1 MIDTTNAKWDFSK
14 EEKYVIKWFDDNGFK
29 GKIIKQYVSKT
40 IFEIEKDNIV
50 DKFELPQ
57 GIVFHNISS
66 YMKQFQKK
74 LGYDM
79 WIKQIETIKKR
90 ALEMTFK
97 YYAVMQGGIV
107 SGFGSKA

>member
-14 EEKYVIKWFDDNGFK
+14 EEEYVIKWFNDNGFN
-29 GKIIKQYVSKT
+29 GKVIKQYVSKT

-57 GIVFHNISS
+57 GIVFNSISS
-66 YMKQFQKK
+66 YMKQFEKK

-79 WIKQIETIKKR
+79 
-90 ALEMTFK
+90 
-97 YYAVMQGGIV
+97 
-107 SGFGSKA
+107 

>member
-1 MIDTTNAKWDFSK
+1 MIDTANAKWDFSK
-14 EEKYVIKWFDDNGFK
+14 EEKYVIKWFNDNGFN

-66 YMKQFQKK
+66 YMKQFQKNWDMICELHK
-74 LGYDM
+74 LRQLKRGH
-79 WIKQIETIKKR
+79 KK
-90 ALEMTFK
+90 
-97 YYAVMQGGIV
+97 
-107 SGFGSKA
+107 

>member
-14 EEKYVIKWFDDNGFK
+14 EEEYVIKWFNDNGFN

-57 GIVFHNISS
+57 GIVFNSISS
-66 YMKQFQKK
+66 YMKQFKK
-74 LGYDM
+74 NWDM
-79 WIKQIETIKKR
+79 ICELHKLRQYQIHLK
-90 ALEMTFK
+90 
-97 YYAVMQGGIV
+97 
-107 SGFGSKA
+107 

>member
-14 EEKYVIKWFDDNGFK
+14 EEEYVIKWFNDNGFN

-57 GIVFHNISS
+57 GIVFNSISS
-66 YMKQFQKK
+66 YMKQFQKNWDILCELNK
-74 LGYDM
+74 LRQLQRGN
-79 WIKQIETIKKR
+79 KK
-90 ALEMTFK
+90 
-97 YYAVMQGGIV
+97 
-107 SGFGSKA
+107 

>member
-14 EEKYVIKWFDDNGFK
+14 EEKYVIKWFNDNGFN

-66 YMKQFQKK
+66 YMKQFQKNWDMICELHK
-74 LGYDM
+74 LRQLNRR
-79 WIKQIETIKKR
+79 KQK
-90 ALEMTFK
+90 
-97 YYAVMQGGIV
+97 
-107 SGFGSKA
+107 